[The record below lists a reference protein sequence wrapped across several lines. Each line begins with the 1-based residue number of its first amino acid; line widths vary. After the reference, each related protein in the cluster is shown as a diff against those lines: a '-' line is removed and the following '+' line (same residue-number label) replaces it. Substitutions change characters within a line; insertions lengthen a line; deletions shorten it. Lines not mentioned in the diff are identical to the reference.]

1 MSLNFQSQKVI
12 KCNLPLYL
20 KRGPMY
26 SDIKQS
32 IVGSCWFL
40 SSICSVLA
48 QKQNLLEN
56 QKIITKMIELYDST
70 AEKRDTTNAAKSSTS
85 NSNETN
91 DKNTYKIRIYDK
103 YFLIDD
109 YVPDK
114 YLTDKHA
121 CKWFILLEKALISYY
136 TKSPKTLVG
145 TNLYLCEDLD
155 LDAVEQEVA
164 ANGLKYIF
172 RTPAS
177 YKIIQSR
184 FKKIFKIED
193 LLHLFKTKKY
203 LVVNTSNQTY
213 QVNSRSVQSAYG
225 IKCHSYAILDVK
237 EQFAG
242 NSETTHDCI
251 VTIYNPWGSKGIA
264 VNSESGHTKLSFS
277 AFMTFFSCIHYLE

>member
-56 QKIITKMIELYDST
+56 QKIITNMIEKHD
-70 AEKRDTTNAAKSSTS
+70 D
-85 NSNETN
+85 
-91 DKNTYKIRIYDK
+91 NTYKIRIYDK
-103 YFLIDD
+103 YFLIDN
-109 YVPDK
+109 YVPEK
-114 YLTDKHA
+114 YLTDRHV

-136 TKSPKTLVG
+136 TKSPKVLVSN
-145 TNLYLCEDLD
+145 NLYICKDLD

-172 RTPAS
+172 KTPAS

-184 FKKIFKIED
+184 YKKIFTKKD

-213 QVNSRSVQSAYG
+213 QVNSRSVQSAHG
-225 IKCHSYAILDVK
+225 VKCHSYAVLDVK
-237 EQFAG
+237 EFD
-242 NSETTHDCI
+242 NNECV

-264 VNSESGHTKLSFS
+264 VNSESGLTKLSFS